1 MEMNTNKRPIQ
12 EQKRPAPDRA
22 ADRMSRQ
29 AHKPDG
35 GKGSWVRIALLMG
48 ALALVFAVFAIINVV
63 IGVREIEVEGISL
76 CTREEILEAAK
87 MSEGSGYFSYN
98 TSKSEKAVKEQYP
111 CVNKITI
118 THSFFGKVSV
128 KVVEEKA
135 LWYVES
141 FGEYF
146 ALSEDLR
153 VIKKEDRKDNLASLG
168 LIRIDFP
175 ELKSAVLGKKVEIRD
190 EGRDCAYVTELLDD
204 IVKTELYKAGR
215 VNQIVIKTKF
225 EIFAICDYKY
235 KVCLGNTSDIDRKF
249 LILENTLLDSRFLG
263 EDTWEIN
270 VSDVGDAVVRKDYDL
285 NFDYLKPGGA
295 Y

>member
-1 MEMNTNKRPIQ
+1 MDRNVKRKQADPQ
-12 EQKRPAPDRA
+12 RKPSTDNRGARPNSHAR
-22 ADRMSRQ
+22 
-29 AHKPDG
+29 KPDG
-35 GKGSWVRIALLMG
+35 SRVDWIRITLLIG
-48 ALALVFAVFAIINVV
+48 AAMLVFAVFAIINIV

-76 CTREEILEAAK
+76 CTREEILETAK

-111 CVNKITI
+111 CVNEIVITR
-118 THSFFGKVSV
+118 SFFGKVSV
-128 KVVEEKA
+128 KVSEERA

-153 VIKKEDRKDNLASLG
+153 VIKKEDRMQRFASLG
-168 LIRIDFP
+168 LIRLDFP
-175 ELKSAVLGKKVEIRD
+175 ELKSAVLGKPVEIRD
-190 EGRDCAYVTELLDD
+190 DGRDCAYVSELLED
-204 IVKTELYKAGR
+204 IVETETYKTGR

-225 EIFAICDYKY
+225 EIFAVCDYKY
-235 KVCLGNTSDIDRKF
+235 KVCLGNTADIDKKF
-249 LILENTLLDSRFLG
+249 LILENTLLDSRFAG

-285 NFDYLKPGGA
+285 NFDYLKPDRS
-295 Y
+295 